1 MYKPLPDRLNAAL
14 FQFFHRLRHDLH
26 TELGVGEYKLLF
38 EAHEKG
44 VSLRDEVALM
54 QLCKTIWLKD
64 QTQFEAFKKLFDGII
79 APAFR
84 EKQEA
89 PDKPQPELGKA
100 HQDGQSAAEA
110 QPKTN
115 PDELQKQE
123 VGTAVSEL
131 SEAEALERI
140 PDSDVV
146 PGEGDLSIGLEQS
159 GGFTLEEIEEAPLSE
174 AGISTHR
181 FLLNERYL
189 PVSPRDMQQHWRF
202 LQNNFERGET
212 PQIDLL
218 RTVASIARRGIL
230 LEPVFRKR
238 ALNRT
243 HLLFLIDDS
252 PSMVAFD
259 TLSQRLVEAALED
272 PFVTDEEVFYFN
284 NYPGEHLYLNPY
296 HTQSVQLPALWRRCH
311 RHTMMLIISDGGA
324 SRGQTDFERIRSTH
338 SFLKEA
344 RQHVQ
349 RIAWINPMPRERWED
364 TSAEYIARRVPMFET
379 ERIGLY
385 KAIQTLKGKLV

>member
-1 MYKPLPDRLNAAL
+1 MSEALPDRLNAAL

-44 VSLRDEVALM
+44 VSLRDEAALM

-84 EKQEA
+84 EKQEVSDKQA
-89 PDKPQPELGKA
+89 ELDRDARKDAQSTPDAQQKDSP
-100 HQDGQSAAEA
+100 DAE
-110 QPKTN
+110 
-115 PDELQKQE
+115 QKQE
-123 VGTAVSEL
+123 TLTTATEL
-131 SEAEALERI
+131 SDAEALERI
-140 PDSDVV
+140 PDSDAV

-159 GGFTLEEIEEAPLSE
+159 GGFTLEEIAEAPLSE

-230 LEPVFRKR
+230 LEPVFQKR

-252 PSMVAFD
+252 PSMIAFE
-259 TLSQRLVEAALED
+259 TLAQRLVEAALED
-272 PFVTDEEVFYFN
+272 PFVTDEEVFYFS
-284 NYPGEHLYLNPY
+284 NYPGDHLYLNPY
-296 HTQSVQLPALWRRCH
+296 HTQSVQLSALWRRCH

-324 SRGQTDFERIRSTH
+324 SRGQTNFERIRSTH
-338 SFLKEA
+338 AFLKEA

-349 RIAWINPMPRERWED
+349 RIAWVNPMPRERWED
-364 TSAEYIARRVPMFET
+364 TSAEYIARRAPMFET

-385 KAIQTLKGKLV
+385 KAIQTLKGKFV

>member
-1 MYKPLPDRLNAAL
+1 MPEVLPDRLNAAL

-38 EAHEKG
+38 EAQEKG
-44 VSLRDEVALM
+44 ISLSDEVAVM

-64 QTQFEAFKKLFDGII
+64 QAQFGAFRKLFDAII

-89 PDKPQPELGKA
+89 GSNLQADAEETKDTRPDRDAQKKPVPETEQKPETPQPA
-100 HQDGQSAAEA
+100 
-110 QPKTN
+110 P
-115 PDELQKQE
+115 
-123 VGTAVSEL
+123 EL

-140 PDSDVV
+140 PDSEAAPD
-146 PGEGDLSIGLEQS
+146 EGDLSIGLEQS
-159 GGFTLEEIEEAPLSE
+159 GSFTLEDIEETPLSE

-202 LQNNFERGET
+202 LQNNFERGIT
-212 PQIDLL
+212 PHIDLL

-230 LEPVFRKR
+230 LEPVFQKR
-238 ALNRT
+238 TLNRT

-252 PSMVAFD
+252 ASMIAFG
-259 TLSQRLVEAALED
+259 TLAQRLVEAALED
-272 PFVTDEEVFYFN
+272 PFVTDEEVFYFSN
-284 NYPGEHLYLNPY
+284 APGEQLYLNPW
-296 HTQSVQLPALWRRCH
+296 HTQSVQLSSLWRRCH

-324 SRGQTDFERIRSTH
+324 SRGQTDFERIQATH
-338 SFLKEA
+338 TFLKEA

-349 RIAWINPMPRERWED
+349 RIAWVNPMPRKRWED

-385 KAIQTLKGKLV
+385 KAIQTLKGKFV

>member
-1 MYKPLPDRLNAAL
+1 MPEALPDRLNAAL

-44 VSLRDEVALM
+44 IPLQNEAALM
-54 QLCKTIWLKD
+54 LFCKTIWLKD

-79 APAFR
+79 APVFR
-84 EKQEA
+84 EKQESTSNRQDDDGGKDSRA
-89 PDKPQPELGKA
+89 ATESKEKDVPNAAQTPEIPQ
-100 HQDGQSAAEA
+100 
-110 QPKTN
+110 
-115 PDELQKQE
+115 
-123 VGTAVSEL
+123 TASEL
-131 SEAEALERI
+131 SESEALERI
-140 PDSDVV
+140 PDSEAA

-159 GGFTLEEIEEAPLSE
+159 GSFTLEAIEETPLQE

-202 LQNNFERGET
+202 LQNNFERGIT

-230 LEPVFRKR
+230 LEPVYQRNT
-238 ALNRT
+238 LNRT

-252 PSMVAFD
+252 PSMIAFE
-259 TLSQRLVEAALED
+259 TLAQRLVEAALED
-272 PFVTDEEVFYFN
+272 PFVTNEEVFYFS
-284 NYPGEHLYLNPY
+284 NYPGDHLYLNPY
-296 HTQSVQLPALWRRCH
+296 HTQSVQLPSLWRRCH
-311 RHTMMLIISDGGA
+311 RHTMMLVISDGGA

-338 SFLKEA
+338 AFLKEA

-349 RIAWINPMPRERWED
+349 RIAWVNPMPRVRWED
-364 TSAEYIARRVPMFET
+364 TSAEYIARRVPMFEA
-379 ERIGLY
+379 ERMGLY

>member
-1 MYKPLPDRLNAAL
+1 MPEALPDRLNAAL

-44 VSLRDEVALM
+44 IPLGDEAALM

-64 QTQFEAFKKLFDGII
+64 QAQLEAFRKLFEVII

-89 PDKPQPELGKA
+89 TTNMQDDAGETKDSRSIDDAGKKTDPEP
-100 HQDGQSAAEA
+100 E
-110 QPKTN
+110 PN
-115 PDELQKQE
+115 PEPTPT
-123 VGTAVSEL
+123 GTEL

-140 PDSDVV
+140 PDSEAA

-159 GGFTLEEIEEAPLSE
+159 GSFTLEDLEETPLSE

-202 LQNNFERGET
+202 LQNNFERGIT

-230 LEPVFRKR
+230 LEPVFQKR
-238 ALNRT
+238 TLNRT

-252 PSMVAFD
+252 PSMIAFE
-259 TLSQRLVEAALED
+259 TLAQRLAEAALED
-272 PFVTDEEVFYFN
+272 PFVTDEEVFYFSN
-284 NYPGEHLYLNPY
+284 CPGDHLYLNPY
-296 HTQSVQLPALWRRCH
+296 HTQSVQLPSLWQHCH

-338 SFLKEA
+338 AFLKAA

>member
-1 MYKPLPDRLNAAL
+1 MPEALPDRLNVAL
-14 FQFFHRLRHDLH
+14 FQFFHSVRHDLH

-44 VSLRDEVALM
+44 IPLGDEAALM

-64 QTQFEAFKKLFDGII
+64 QTQSEAFRKLFDGII

-89 PDKPQPELGKA
+89 TANRQDGEEQDDTRLNGDSTEITDPEPEPKPAPQPT
-100 HQDGQSAAEA
+100 
-110 QPKTN
+110 PI
-115 PDELQKQE
+115 
-123 VGTAVSEL
+123 GTEL
-131 SEAEALERI
+131 SEAEAIERI
-140 PDSDVV
+140 PDSEAA

-159 GGFTLEEIEEAPLSE
+159 GSFTLEDIEETPLSE

-202 LQNNFERGET
+202 LQNNFEHGIT

-230 LEPVFRKR
+230 LEPVFQKR
-238 ALNRT
+238 TLNRT

-252 PSMVAFD
+252 PSMIAFE
-259 TLSQRLVEAALED
+259 TLAQRFVEAALED
-272 PFVTDEEVFYFN
+272 PFVTDEEVFYFS
-284 NYPGEHLYLNPY
+284 NYPANHLYLNPY
-296 HTQSVQLPALWRRCH
+296 HTQSEQLSSLWRRCH

-338 SFLKEA
+338 AFLKAA

-385 KAIQTLKGKLV
+385 KAIQTLKGKVV

>member
-1 MYKPLPDRLNAAL
+1 MPEALPDRLNAAL

-44 VSLRDEVALM
+44 IPLGDEAALM

-64 QTQFEAFKKLFDGII
+64 QTQLEAFRKLFEVII

-89 PDKPQPELGKA
+89 TTNRQDVEEAKNKRSTDDALEKPEPEP
-100 HQDGQSAAEA
+100 E
-110 QPKTN
+110 PKPEPAPT
-115 PDELQKQE
+115 
-123 VGTAVSEL
+123 GTEL
-131 SEAEALERI
+131 SEAEAIERI
-140 PDSDVV
+140 PDSEAVS
-146 PGEGDLSIGLEQS
+146 GEGDLSIGLEQS
-159 GGFTLEEIEEAPLSE
+159 GSFTLEDIKETPLSE

-202 LQNNFERGET
+202 LQNNFERGIT

-230 LEPVFRKR
+230 LEPIFQKR
-238 ALNRT
+238 TLNRT

-252 PSMVAFD
+252 SSMIAFE
-259 TLSQRLVEAALED
+259 TLAQRFVEAALED
-272 PFVTDEEVFYFN
+272 PFVTDEEVFYFS

-338 SFLKEA
+338 AFLKAA

-364 TSAEYIARRVPMFET
+364 TSAEYIERRVPMFET

-385 KAIQTLKGKLV
+385 KAIQTLKGKLI

>member
-1 MYKPLPDRLNAAL
+1 MPEALPDRLNAAL

-44 VSLRDEVALM
+44 IPLGEEAALM

-64 QTQFEAFKKLFDGII
+64 QTQSEAFRKLFDGII

-89 PDKPQPELGKA
+89 TTNRQDAEETKINRSAGDTPEKPDPEPEPSPA
-100 HQDGQSAAEA
+100 PE
-110 QPKTN
+110 PT
-115 PDELQKQE
+115 PM
-123 VGTAVSEL
+123 GTAL
-131 SEAEALERI
+131 SEAEAIERI
-140 PDSDVV
+140 PDSEAP

-159 GGFTLEEIEEAPLSE
+159 GSFTLEDIEETPLSE

-202 LQNNFERGET
+202 LQNNFERGIT

-230 LEPVFRKR
+230 LEPVFQKR
-238 ALNRT
+238 TLNRT

-252 PSMVAFD
+252 PSMIAFE
-259 TLSQRLVEAALED
+259 TLAQRLVEAALED

-284 NYPGEHLYLNPY
+284 NYPREHLYLNSY
-296 HTQSVQLPALWRRCH
+296 HTQSVQLPSLWRRCH

-338 SFLKEA
+338 AFLKVA

-385 KAIQTLKGKLV
+385 KAIQTLKGKLI

>member
-1 MYKPLPDRLNAAL
+1 MPEALPDHLNAAL
-14 FQFFHRLRHDLH
+14 FQFFHRVRHDLH

-44 VSLRDEVALM
+44 IPFGDEVALM

-64 QTQFEAFKKLFDGII
+64 QTQFEAFRKLFEVII
-79 APAFR
+79 VPAFR

-89 PDKPQPELGKA
+89 PEQTSKVDEDTDEDSKTVIDPLEEEKPI
-100 HQDGQSAAEA
+100 D
-110 QPKTN
+110 PKIK
-115 PDELQKQE
+115 P
-123 VGTAVSEL
+123 ASEL
-131 SEAEALERI
+131 SDAEAIESI
-140 PDSDVV
+140 PDSEAV

-159 GGFTLEEIEEAPLSE
+159 DSFTLEGIEETSLSE
-174 AGISTHR
+174 AGINTHR

-202 LQNNFERGET
+202 LQNNFERGIT

-230 LEPVFRKR
+230 LEPIFQKR
-238 ALNRT
+238 TLNRT

-252 PSMVAFD
+252 PSMVAFE
-259 TLSQRLVEAALED
+259 TMAQRFVEAALED
-272 PFVTDEEVFYFN
+272 PFVTDEEVFYFS
-284 NYPGEHLYLNPY
+284 NYPGNHLYLNPY
-296 HTQSVQLPALWRRCH
+296 HTQSVQLPSLWRRCH

-324 SRGQTDFERIRSTH
+324 SRGQLDFERIQSTYT
-338 SFLKEA
+338 FLKTA

-349 RIAWINPMPRERWED
+349 RIAWVNPMPRERWED
-364 TSAEYIARRVPMFET
+364 TSAEYIARHVPMFET

-385 KAIQTLKGKLV
+385 KAVQTLKGKVF

>member
-84 EKQEA
+84 EKQA
-89 PDKPQPELGKA
+89 AADKQPSELGKA
-100 HQDGQSAAEA
+100 HQDGQSAAET
-110 QPKTN
+110 QQKNN

-140 PDSDVV
+140 PDSDVL

-252 PSMVAFD
+252 PSMVAFE

-272 PFVTDEEVFYFN
+272 PFVTDEEVFYFS